1 MRTYVGELDG
11 FSIYSDSGCPEGTA
25 YIVPG
30 NEILVPEGVLMTDAI
45 IELLRKFKNL
55 NFRKDLEL
63 RTHSQEPD

>member
-45 IELLRKFKNL
+45 IELLRKFKNCFGKVVIL
-55 NFRKDLEL
+55 NGRK
-63 RTHSQEPD
+63 RNKQ